1 MNFFIVDDS
10 ANIRGMLSNIIEE
23 DGFGITAGEA
33 EDGSEVYADILAKLE
48 IDILLIDLL
57 MPNRDGIETVR
68 EIAPFFN
75 GKIVMV
81 SQVETKDMISEAYSL
96 GVESYITKPLN
107 RLEVVS
113 ILKKVSNLLLLEKS
127 LHDIQNSL
135 SFLSNHTQNYLPK
148 IVYQNNVNPIISSGK
163 SILLKLGV
171 ISESGT
177 KDLLDLLGVLDYL
190 DNKGIREM
198 PPLKD
203 LYEMVAEKR
212 LGSTVSQIE
221 IRKEIKSSE
230 QRVRR
235 TIYQALEN
243 IASLGLTDFANPT
256 FENYSSK
263 LFDHSQIRMKMLEL
277 ERKTNNN
284 PCAIRINIKKFI
296 NTLFM
301 EAKENG

>member
-57 MPNRDGIETVR
+57 MPNRDGIETIR

-113 ILKKVSNLLLLEKS
+113 IIKKVSNLLLLEKS

-135 SFLSNHTQNYLPK
+135 NFLSNHTQNHLPK

-177 KDLLDLLGVLDYL
+177 KDLLDLLGVLDHL

-212 LGSTVSQIE
+212 LGSTVSQSE

>member
-10 ANIRGMLSNIIEE
+10 AIVIEMLSNIIEE
-23 DGFGITAGEA
+23 DGFGTTVGEA
-33 EDGSEVYADILAKLE
+33 EDGSEVYPDILAKLE
-48 IDILLIDLL
+48 IDVLLIDLL
-57 MPNRDGIETVR
+57 MPNRDGIETIK

-75 GKIVMV
+75 GKIVMI
-81 SQVETKDMISEAYSL
+81 SQVETKDMIIEAYSL
-96 GVESYITKPLN
+96 GVEYYITKPIN

-113 ILKKVSNLLLLEKS
+113 ILKKVSNHLLLEKS

-135 SFLSNHTQNYLPK
+135 SFLSNHTQNHLPK
-148 IVYQNNVNPIISSGK
+148 IVYQNKVNPIISSAK
-163 SILLKLGV
+163 SVLLKLGV
-171 ISESGT
+171 ISNSGT
-177 KDLLDLLGVLDYL
+177 KDLLDLLEVLNQL
-190 DNKGIREM
+190 ENEGIREM

-203 LYEMVAEKR
+203 LYEMVAKKR
-212 LGSTVSQIE
+212 LGSTVSQSE

-256 FENYSSK
+256 FEKYSSE
-263 LFDHSQIRMKMLEL
+263 LFDYSQIRMEMLEL

-284 PCAIRINIKKFI
+284 PCSIRINIKKFI
-296 NTLFM
+296 KALFM

>member
-10 ANIRGMLSNIIEE
+10 AIIIEMLSNIIEE
-23 DGFGITAGEA
+23 DGFGTTVGEA
-33 EDGSEVYADILAKLE
+33 EDGSEVYPDILAKLE
-48 IDILLIDLL
+48 VDVLLIDLL
-57 MPNRDGIETVR
+57 MPNRDGIETIR

-75 GKIVMV
+75 GKIIML

-96 GVESYITKPLN
+96 GVEYYITKPIN

-113 ILKKVSNLLLLEKS
+113 ILKKVSNHLLLEKS

-135 SFLSNHTQNYLPK
+135 SFLSNHTQNNLPK
-148 IVYQNNVNPIISSGK
+148 IVYQNKVNPIISSGK

-171 ISESGT
+171 ISNSGT
-177 KDLLDLLGVLDYL
+177 KDLLDLLEVLNQL
-190 DNKGIREM
+190 ENEGIREM
-198 PPLKD
+198 PPLRD

-212 LGSTVSQIE
+212 LGSTVSQNE

-256 FENYSSK
+256 FENYSSE
-263 LFDHSQIRMKMLEL
+263 LFDYSQIRMKMLEL

-284 PCAIRINIKKFI
+284 PSSIRINIKKFI
-296 NTLFM
+296 KALFM
-301 EAKENG
+301 EAKENE